1 MTQDTEESIALSP
14 APESGDPAREHR
26 VSDAAALE
34 RTRGAELHVHSVGK
48 VFESARGSVQA
59 LRDINF
65 VVDGGSFAALVGPS
79 GCGKSTMLRIVSG
92 IYPATTG
99 SVLVGGDP
107 VIGPREDVG
116 LIFQS
121 PNLLPWRNIER
132 NVSLPLEL
140 GKRATKDKKRE
151 ARSRADAFLSMVGLL
166 EFKDKL
172 PHELSGGMQQRAGIV
187 RALVQDPTILL
198 MDEPFG
204 AVDVLTREKLNFEIQ
219 SLWEQT
225 RKTIVFV
232 THSIQE
238 AVFLADVI
246 FVFSPRPGTIIQTV
260 KIELARP
267 RERATIHTPEFFEY
281 EELVRAHVKE
291 AV

>member
-1 MTQDTEESIALSP
+1 MTQDTRTEEGVVWP
-14 APESGDPAREHR
+14 AGTGSAEPAAGHGI
-26 VSDAAALE
+26 SHAASLE
-34 RTRGAELHVHSVGK
+34 RLQGAELRVQGVRK
-48 VFESARGSVQA
+48 VFESARGAVEA
-59 LRDINF
+59 LRDIDL

-79 GCGKSTMLRIVSG
+79 GCGKSTLLRIISG
-92 IYPATTG
+92 IYPATAG
-99 SVLVGGDP
+99 KVFV
-107 VIGPREDVG
+107 DVG

-132 NVSLPLEL
+132 NVSLPLEV
-140 GKRATKDKKRE
+140 GKRATKEAKRA
-151 ARSRADAFLSMVGLL
+151 ARARADEFLSLVGLL

-204 AVDVLTREKLNFEIQ
+204 AVDVLTREKLNLEIQ

-260 KIELARP
+260 KIELGRP
-267 RERATIHTPEFFEY
+267 RDRAMIHTPEFFEY
-281 EELVRAHVKE
+281 EELVRAHVRE
-291 AV
+291 TP